1 MTQRQ
6 MQPQIFSAAPRSGD
20 EMKISENFLGDDN
33 TILLIDD
40 EEMVLD
46 VGSQLLSR
54 MGYSVLTASSGSEA
68 IDIYEVHKEQ
78 VQLIILDLCMPD
90 MDGKQTYLY
99 LKGMNPA
106 AKVLLTTGLSM
117 DGSAKEML
125 ACGCN
130 GFIQK
135 PYRMSELSTKVS
147 EILSVN

>member
-1 MTQRQ
+1 MD
-6 MQPQIFSAAPRSGD
+6 ISG
-20 EMKISENFLGDDN
+20 NCLGNHN

-46 VGSQLLSR
+46 VGAQLLSR
-54 MGYSVLTASSGSEA
+54 LGYSVLTASSGSEA
-68 IDIYEVHKEQ
+68 IDLYEQHKDQ

-99 LKGMNPA
+99 LKGLNPC

-117 DGSAKEML
+117 DGAAKEML
-125 ACGCN
+125 ACGCQ

-135 PYRMSELSTKVS
+135 PYRMSELSSKVS
-147 EILSVN
+147 EVLTAN

>member
-1 MTQRQ
+1 MEV
-6 MQPQIFSAAPRSGD
+6 SG
-20 EMKISENFLGDDN
+20 NCLNDDN

-46 VGSQLLSR
+46 VGAQLLSR
-54 MGYSVLTASSGSEA
+54 LGYSVLTANSGSEA
-68 IDIYEVHKEQ
+68 IDLYEQHKDQ

-99 LKGMNPA
+99 LKGMNPC

-117 DGSAKEML
+117 DGAAKEML
-125 ACGCN
+125 ACGCQ

-147 EILSVN
+147 EVLASN

>member
-1 MTQRQ
+1 MET
-6 MQPQIFSAAPRSGD
+6 
-20 EMKISENFLGDDN
+20 SENCRGHGN
-33 TILLIDD
+33 MILLIDD

-54 MGYSVLTASSGSEA
+54 LGYCVLTATSGSEA
-68 IDIYEVHKEQ
+68 IDLYEEHKDQ

-99 LKGMNPA
+99 LKGLNPCI
-106 AKVLLTTGLSM
+106 KVLLTTGLSM
-117 DGSAKEML
+117 DGAAEEML

-147 EILSVN
+147 ELLGAN

>member
-1 MTQRQ
+1 MGI
-6 MQPQIFSAAPRSGD
+6 PENSVGD
-20 EMKISENFLGDDN
+20 SN

-46 VGSQLLSR
+46 VGTQLLSR
-54 MGYSVLTASSGSEA
+54 LGYSVLTATSGTEA
-68 IDIYEVHKEQ
+68 IDIYQVHKDQ

-99 LKGMNPA
+99 LKGLNPCI
-106 AKVLLTTGLSM
+106 KVLLTTGLSM
-117 DGSAKEML
+117 EGPTKDIL
-125 ACGCN
+125 AYGCN

-147 EILSVN
+147 EILSAN

>member
-1 MTQRQ
+1 MN
-6 MQPQIFSAAPRSGD
+6 
-20 EMKISENFLGDDN
+20 ISENCLGDN
-33 TILLIDD
+33 KTILLVDD

-54 MGYSVLTASSGSEA
+54 LGYSVLTARSGSEA
-68 IDIYEVHKEQ
+68 IEIYEVHKDQ

-99 LKGMNPA
+99 LKGMNPC

-117 DGSAKEML
+117 DSPVSEIL

-130 GFIQK
+130 GIIQK
-135 PYRMSELSTKVS
+135 PYRMSELSTKVH
-147 EILSVN
+147 EVLSTN

>member
-1 MTQRQ
+1 MN
-6 MQPQIFSAAPRSGD
+6 
-20 EMKISENFLGDDN
+20 ISENCLGDN
-33 TILLIDD
+33 KTILLVDD

-54 MGYSVLTASSGSEA
+54 LGYSVLTARSGSEA
-68 IDIYEVHKEQ
+68 IEIYEVHKDQ

-99 LKGMNPA
+99 LKGMNPC

-117 DGSAKEML
+117 DSPVSEIL

-135 PYRMSELSTKVS
+135 PYRMSELSTKVH
-147 EILSVN
+147 EVLNAN

>member
-1 MTQRQ
+1 MEIT
-6 MQPQIFSAAPRSGD
+6 
-20 EMKISENFLGDDN
+20 ENCFGDDKK
-33 TILLIDD
+33 ILLIDD

-54 MGYSVLTASSGSEA
+54 LGYSVLTATSGAEA
-68 IDIYEVHKEQ
+68 IDLYEVHKDQ

-99 LKGMNPA
+99 LKGLNPCI
-106 AKVLLTTGLSM
+106 KVLLTTGLSM
-117 DGSAKEML
+117 DGPAKEML
-125 ACGCN
+125 ACGCD

-147 EILSVN
+147 EILTAN

>member
-1 MTQRQ
+1 MEIT
-6 MQPQIFSAAPRSGD
+6 
-20 EMKISENFLGDDN
+20 ENCLGDDKM
-33 TILLIDD
+33 ILLIDD

-54 MGYSVLTASSGSEA
+54 LGYSVLTATSGAEA
-68 IDIYEVHKEQ
+68 IDLYEVHKDH

-99 LKGMNPA
+99 LKGLNPCI
-106 AKVLLTTGLSM
+106 KVLLTTGLSM
-117 DGSAKEML
+117 DGPAKEML
-125 ACGCN
+125 ANGCH

-147 EILSVN
+147 EVLAAN

>member
-1 MTQRQ
+1 ME
-6 MQPQIFSAAPRSGD
+6 ISG
-20 EMKISENFLGDDN
+20 NCLGDDN

-46 VGSQLLSR
+46 VGAQLLSR
-54 MGYSVLTASSGSEA
+54 LGYSVLTASSGSEA
-68 IDIYEVHKEQ
+68 IDLYRQYKDQ

-99 LKGMNPA
+99 LKGMNPC

-117 DGSAKEML
+117 NGAAKEIL
-125 ACGCN
+125 ACGCQ

-135 PYRMSELSTKVS
+135 PYRMSELSSKVS
-147 EILSVN
+147 EVLAAN

>member
-1 MTQRQ
+1 METL
-6 MQPQIFSAAPRSGD
+6 
-20 EMKISENFLGDDN
+20 ENYPGDDN

-54 MGYSVLTASSGSEA
+54 LGYSVLTATSGSEA
-68 IDIYEVHKEQ
+68 INIYELHRDH

-99 LKGMNPA
+99 LKGLNPA
-106 AKVLLTTGLSM
+106 IKVLLTTGLSM
-117 DGSAKEML
+117 DGPAREMM
-125 ACGCN
+125 ACGCD

-135 PYRMSELSTKVS
+135 PYRMSELSTKVH
-147 EILSVN
+147 EVLNAN

>member
-1 MTQRQ
+1 MD
-6 MQPQIFSAAPRSGD
+6 ISG
-20 EMKISENFLGDDN
+20 SCLGDDN

-46 VGSQLLSR
+46 VGAQLLSR
-54 MGYSVLTASSGSEA
+54 LGYSVLTASSGSEA
-68 IDIYEVHKEQ
+68 IDLYEQHKDQ

-99 LKGMNPA
+99 LKGLNPC

-117 DGSAKEML
+117 DGAAKEML
-125 ACGCN
+125 ACGCQ

-135 PYRMSELSTKVS
+135 PYRMSELSSKVS
-147 EILSVN
+147 EVLAVN

>member
-1 MTQRQ
+1 MEIT
-6 MQPQIFSAAPRSGD
+6 
-20 EMKISENFLGDDN
+20 ENCLGDDKM
-33 TILLIDD
+33 ILLIDD

-54 MGYSVLTASSGSEA
+54 LGYSVLTATSGAEA
-68 IDIYEVHKEQ
+68 IDLYEEHKDH

-99 LKGMNPA
+99 LKGLNPCI
-106 AKVLLTTGLSM
+106 KVLLTTGLSM
-117 DGSAKEML
+117 DGPAKEML
-125 ACGCN
+125 ANGCN

-147 EILSVN
+147 EILAAN

>member
-1 MTQRQ
+1 
-6 MQPQIFSAAPRSGD
+6 
-20 EMKISENFLGDDN
+20 MKISGSCLGDDN

-46 VGSQLLSR
+46 VGAQLLSR
-54 MGYSVLTASSGSEA
+54 LGYSVLTARSGSEA
-68 IDIYEVHKEQ
+68 IDLYEQHKDQ

-99 LKGMNPA
+99 LKGLNPC

-117 DGSAKEML
+117 DGAAKEML
-125 ACGCN
+125 ACGCQ

-135 PYRMSELSTKVS
+135 PYRMSELSSKVS
-147 EILSVN
+147 EVLAVN

>member
-1 MTQRQ
+1 MD
-6 MQPQIFSAAPRSGD
+6 FSG
-20 EMKISENFLGDDN
+20 NCLGQDN

-46 VGSQLLSR
+46 VGAQLLSR
-54 MGYSVLTASSGSEA
+54 LGYSVLTASSGSEA
-68 IDIYEVHKEQ
+68 IDLYEQHKDQ

-99 LKGMNPA
+99 LKGLNPC

-117 DGSAKEML
+117 DGAAKEML
-125 ACGCN
+125 ACGCQ

-135 PYRMSELSTKVS
+135 PYRMSELSSKVS
-147 EILSVN
+147 EVLAVN